1 MERSHR
7 VRNLNFLSGVIP
19 LFLLVLTGC
28 ALTKGFTIDRM
39 LMDTQHIFKTSQES
53 AFSMKLT
60 ESTIYLDTLDKKVVD
75 TDLSY
80 VTKIYRFINKED
92 GYLILIN
99 MTTVSLAEWGMDT
112 PWTQDLGKEVHGA
125 RTFNCGIGTLIQ
137 KADGGQNLL
146 FTFKGWMYTPGG
158 IGTPGT
164 TRIVVYYLEHG
175 DQRDNLEAFIA
186 RANNHA
192 DFTMQ

>member
-1 MERSHR
+1 M
-7 VRNLNFLSGVIP
+7 VQNFNFSFGVVFI
-19 LFLLVLTGC
+19 FLLILTGC
-28 ALTKGFTIDRM
+28 ALTRSFAIDRM

-53 AFSMKLT
+53 AFSMKLS
-60 ESTIYLDTLDKKVVD
+60 ESTIYKDTLDKREID

-80 VTKIYRFINKED
+80 VTKIYRFINKKND
-92 GYLILIN
+92 YLILIE

-112 PWTQDLGKEVHGA
+112 PWTQNIGKEVHGTK
-125 RTFNCGIGTLIQ
+125 TFSCGIGTSTS
-137 KADGGQNLL
+137 KADDGKNLM

-164 TRIVVYYLEHG
+164 TRIVVYYLEAG

-186 RANNHA
+186 RANNRT
-192 DFTMQ
+192 DFSMQ

>member
-1 MERSHR
+1 M
-7 VRNLNFLSGVIP
+7 VLF
-19 LFLLVLTGC
+19 FLLMLTGC
-28 ALTKGFTIDRM
+28 ALTRDFAIDRT
-39 LMDTQHIFKTSQES
+39 LLDTQHIFKTSQES
-53 AFSMKLT
+53 AFSMKLSK
-60 ESTIYLDTLDKKVVD
+60 STIYIDTLDKKKID

-92 GYLILIN
+92 SYLMLID

-112 PWTQDLGKEVHGA
+112 PWTQNLGKEVHG
-125 RTFNCGIGTLIQ
+125 TKIFHCGIGTTKW
-137 KADGGQNLL
+137 KADGEKNLL

-164 TRIVVYYLEHG
+164 TRIVVYYLEAG

-186 RANNHA
+186 RANNRA
-192 DFTMQ
+192 DFSMQ